1 MDLEQIKKEKV
12 IDEKDRKL
20 NKLND
25 EILHLQEKK
34 DLLKKLLLLFMRKLM
49 C

>member
-1 MDLEQIKKEKV
+1 MVLKQKKKEKV
-12 IDEKDRKL
+12 IDEKARKL

-34 DLLKKLLLLFMRKLM
+34 DLLKKLLLLYMRKWM

>member
-1 MDLEQIKKEKV
+1 MDLEQKKKEKV
-12 IDEKDRKL
+12 IDEKARKL

-34 DLLKKLLLLFMRKLM
+34 DLLKKLLLLCMRKLM

>member
-1 MDLEQIKKEKV
+1 MDLEQKKKEKV
-12 IDEKDRKL
+12 IDEKAREL

-34 DLLKKLLLLFMRKLM
+34 TY
-49 C
+49 